1 MGTVAGLVLA
11 AHDAE
16 AAARAGD
23 KERAREIM
31 EQWAAEEAGS
41 ELGSVVGSAVG
52 TFALGLASLG
62 GVAVSAPV
70 AATVVLGAAL
80 LGSIFGADAGA
91 NAYRDYMGDK
101 DANGRRDLIDKLS
114 NLLFGVPFDPTAL
127 PSDLSYLGDSIE
139 RYRVDIDMREVNLQ
153 EQARADVAWRY
164 ALRELN
170 TFVVQH
176 IDYARH
182 NADGSL
188 DYDNFS
194 ASYWQDKAKMLQW
207 KSEFEARN
215 LAFNR
220 DLDSSHVEGNWR
232 FTDLNPKLV
241 FPGGSAFSLGIDGV
255 GLGGEHQVVFGSHA
269 GGEVT
274 GGGLADR
281 LYGGMG
287 ADTLRGGSGSDYLDG
302 GQGHDTYVLSSQDS
316 GVDTIVDVDGDGHL
330 EVDGQSLDGM
340 VFSRPNI
347 PIADNNRAQ
356 VYQDSQGQY
365 RLQQLSDDGV
375 WELAVRGSDGYR
387 VLARLQNWQD
397 GMLGMQL
404 DANVPGVV
412 PEPERFDFY
421 HRDAPVFQHYIG
433 THAPAGIWVHGS
445 QSRSG
450 QFTGSGHGDV
460 IYTGGGNSN
469 LVYAFGGSDYVQGGE
484 GRDFL
489 IMGVNRSQLD
499 HDEDVA
505 YGGGGSDIIAGG
517 GGNDTLWG
525 GDGSASYLQADAGTD
540 SDDAQMRRGDWIS
553 GQAGSDLI
561 YGSARE
567 DVLFGGDGDDTLR
580 GGAGR
585 DLLLGDADYFV
596 GSGSMVIGADQGTA
610 AYQWQADGSV
620 RRLPNGH
627 AEAGVAV
634 PSGQVFRWSWSHS
647 TQDFSLTPG
656 RSFLRSDRLVGTG
669 TDYLD
674 GGAGDDWM
682 AGQAGDDVLHGG
694 DDNDVLYGDDAV
706 AMPEGSEGN
715 DKLFAGE
722 GRDKLFG
729 GAGSDLLDASEHD
742 GDLDVLRGG
751 GGRDE
756 LIGGTGGDEL
766 YGEDGEDTLHAG
778 VGGGRMEGG
787 QDGDHYHSSAG
798 DDVMFDVHGND
809 TYHLSQGQDQITD
822 LGGHDIYQLSF
833 GHLALGGRTLVQD
846 LDGEGSIHYHSRTL
860 KSEDWRAT
868 QAGQW
873 QSRDGQLL
881 LQRSGDD
888 LQLRSATPGAQ
899 EGVVVFASF
908 FSQQQFLGL
917 QLPEYAPPV
926 NEEEPPANQPPVAG
940 TPLAAQ
946 QADEDSAWQF
956 TLPADA
962 FSDPEGQPLRYR
974 ASLADGGQLPSWLQ
988 FDAASG
994 RFWGTPANED
1004 VGTLALRVQA
1014 IDAQGQ
1020 PSPWQALQLQVRNTN
1035 DAPEPGAPLS
1045 AQPLAAGQALDWT
1058 LPADA
1063 FIDVD
1068 EGEQLRYGVQLANG
1082 AALPT
1087 WLHWDAAS
1095 GRLHGTAP
1103 ADAPSANLDI
1113 LITATDPHGQSAS
1126 QRLVLQLGAAN
1137 EQPEPQPGSPI
1148 VGSEADDTLTGTA
1161 ARDEIYGLQGNDQI
1175 YGLEGDDFLAG
1186 YEGNDFLAGGDGR
1199 DQLHGDDGDDQ
1210 LHGGWGEDRIAGGQG
1225 QDFLAGGP
1233 GDDQLFGD
1241 DGEDQLYGDQ
1251 GSDSLYGGQGHDQ
1264 LFGSEGDDY
1273 LEGGQG
1279 EDRLDGGA
1287 GRDVLHGGQ
1296 GSDSLYGGSD
1306 GDFYILQAGDG
1317 QDRLIEVL
1325 DDSAAHD
1332 IIELRGLAS
1341 SDNWQLRRVGQDL
1354 HLHYGQGGQDLLIVQ
1369 DQFAAGAMAI
1379 EEIRFSDGVSLS
1391 AEQIAQQAIDSA
1403 APGSGSAQGGDTGA
1417 DADIN
1422 PGSGTGGGTGSKHG
1436 SADQGL
1442 TAQPG
1447 AAARADI
1454 AALLAA
1460 AQALPKPASAAN
1472 ADNLPWALGEN
1483 LQPQHGLTQ
1492 TSWHAQAWDE
1502 ADSAQGS
1509 TPSSALDSALSSAA
1523 QAQQLI
1529 AAMAAMAPADAL
1541 ASASFMT
1548 AAGYQPGS
1556 YQDLT
1561 KPLLAAAA

>member
-153 EQARADVAWRY
+153 EQARVDVAWRY

-302 GQGHDTYVLSSQDS
+302 GQGHDTYVLSSDDS
-316 GVDTIVDVDGDGHL
+316 GVDTIVDIDGDGHL

-375 WELAVRGSDGYR
+375 WELAARASDGYR

-404 DANVPGVV
+404 DANAPGVT

-421 HRDAPVFQHYIG
+421 HRAAPVFQHYIG

-445 QSRSG
+445 QSHSG

-525 GDGSASYLQADAGTD
+525 DDGSASYLQADAGTD
-540 SDDAQMRRGDWIS
+540 SDDAQTRRGDWIS

-596 GSGSMVIGADQGTA
+596 GSGAMVIGADQGTA
-610 AYQWQADGSV
+610 AYQWQADGTV

-627 AEAGVAV
+627 SEAGVAV
-634 PSGQVFRWSWSHS
+634 PNGQVFRWSWSSS

-656 RSFLRSDRLVGTG
+656 RSFLRSDRLVGAG

-682 AGQAGDDVLHGG
+682 AGQTGDDELHGG
-694 DDNDVLYGDDAV
+694 EGNDVLYGDDAV

-715 DKLFAGE
+715 DRLFAG
-722 GRDKLFG
+722 
-729 GAGSDLLDASEHD
+729 
-742 GDLDVLRGG
+742 
-751 GGRDE
+751 
-756 LIGGTGGDEL
+756 
-766 YGEDGEDTLHAG
+766 
-778 VGGGRMEGG
+778 
-787 QDGDHYHSSAG
+787 
-798 DDVMFDVHGND
+798 
-809 TYHLSQGQDQITD
+809 
-822 LGGHDIYQLSF
+822 
-833 GHLALGGRTLVQD
+833 
-846 LDGEGSIHYHSRTL
+846 
-860 KSEDWRAT
+860 
-868 QAGQW
+868 
-873 QSRDGQLL
+873 
-881 LQRSGDD
+881 
-888 LQLRSATPGAQ
+888 
-899 EGVVVFASF
+899 
-908 FSQQQFLGL
+908 
-917 QLPEYAPPV
+917 
-926 NEEEPPANQPPVAG
+926 
-940 TPLAAQ
+940 
-946 QADEDSAWQF
+946 
-956 TLPADA
+956 
-962 FSDPEGQPLRYR
+962 
-974 ASLADGGQLPSWLQ
+974 
-988 FDAASG
+988 
-994 RFWGTPANED
+994 
-1004 VGTLALRVQA
+1004 
-1014 IDAQGQ
+1014 
-1020 PSPWQALQLQVRNTN
+1020 
-1035 DAPEPGAPLS
+1035 
-1045 AQPLAAGQALDWT
+1045 
-1058 LPADA
+1058 
-1063 FIDVD
+1063 
-1068 EGEQLRYGVQLANG
+1068 
-1082 AALPT
+1082 
-1087 WLHWDAAS
+1087 
-1095 GRLHGTAP
+1095 
-1103 ADAPSANLDI
+1103 
-1113 LITATDPHGQSAS
+1113 
-1126 QRLVLQLGAAN
+1126 
-1137 EQPEPQPGSPI
+1137 
-1148 VGSEADDTLTGTA
+1148 
-1161 ARDEIYGLQGNDQI
+1161 
-1175 YGLEGDDFLAG
+1175 
-1186 YEGNDFLAGGDGR
+1186 
-1199 DQLHGDDGDDQ
+1199 
-1210 LHGGWGEDRIAGGQG
+1210 
-1225 QDFLAGGP
+1225 
-1233 GDDQLFGD
+1233 
-1241 DGEDQLYGDQ
+1241 
-1251 GSDSLYGGQGHDQ
+1251 
-1264 LFGSEGDDY
+1264 
-1273 LEGGQG
+1273 
-1279 EDRLDGGA
+1279 A
-1287 GRDVLHGGQ
+1287 GR
-1296 GSDSLYGGSD
+1296 
-1306 GDFYILQAGDG
+1306 
-1317 QDRLIEVL
+1317 
-1325 DDSAAHD
+1325 
-1332 IIELRGLAS
+1332 
-1341 SDNWQLRRVGQDL
+1341 
-1354 HLHYGQGGQDLLIVQ
+1354 
-1369 DQFAAGAMAI
+1369 
-1379 EEIRFSDGVSLS
+1379 
-1391 AEQIAQQAIDSA
+1391 
-1403 APGSGSAQGGDTGA
+1403 
-1417 DADIN
+1417 
-1422 PGSGTGGGTGSKHG
+1422 
-1436 SADQGL
+1436 
-1442 TAQPG
+1442 
-1447 AAARADI
+1447 
-1454 AALLAA
+1454 
-1460 AQALPKPASAAN
+1460 
-1472 ADNLPWALGEN
+1472 
-1483 LQPQHGLTQ
+1483 
-1492 TSWHAQAWDE
+1492 
-1502 ADSAQGS
+1502 
-1509 TPSSALDSALSSAA
+1509 
-1523 QAQQLI
+1523 
-1529 AAMAAMAPADAL
+1529 
-1541 ASASFMT
+1541 
-1548 AAGYQPGS
+1548 
-1556 YQDLT
+1556 
-1561 KPLLAAAA
+1561 